1 MAELQSS
8 FPPCPAYEHCMQLV
22 AGLTHGEATQLEGA
36 DDVQL
41 DPGSIADYVGQHV
54 VKKLTEGWKPYRKT
68 DNGVDAAALGGG
80 IAAGVVV
87 LFTILCSLAGLAS
100 GHAMDWKDWLQLE
113 VACLASSLDYAFA
126 LDAYIQGVPVA
137 WWGLSN
143 IISMI
148 RFIVALTTL
157 DKAVRQRVHEVGF
170 DQELMDLAGPGPYA
184 YLRACFVG
192 TLACT
197 HALDL
202 ARLLDIPQLEEID
215 HPS

>member
-1 MAELQSS
+1 
-8 FPPCPAYEHCMQLV
+8 
-22 AGLTHGEATQLEGA
+22 
-36 DDVQL
+36 
-41 DPGSIADYVGQHV
+41 
-54 VKKLTEGWKPYRKT
+54 
-68 DNGVDAAALGGG
+68 
-80 IAAGVVV
+80 
-87 LFTILCSLAGLAS
+87 
-100 GHAMDWKDWLQLE
+100 MDWKDWLQLE

-126 LDAYIQGVPVA
+126 LDAFIQGVPVA

-157 DKAVRQRVHEVGF
+157 DKAIRQRVHEVGF

-215 HPS
+215 HPGTMWVDLNAHLTQLLSLIHI